1 VPTSPHIKRLRE
13 AVGNELLL
21 LPGVAA
27 VVRDAQH
34 RVLVH
39 RRADD
44 GNWSLPGGAIEPG
57 ETPASAAVREV
68 HEETGLEVRAVRVL
82 GVFGGPRLR
91 FRYPNGDQVE
101 YLAVVFQCEIV
112 GGTLETR
119 DGEATG
125 FRWCTSDELAV
136 LGLPYPRELFAP
148 DAERTVVFDP

>member
-1 VPTSPHIKRLRE
+1 VPTSPHIQRLRE

-27 VVRDAQH
+27 VVRDAQR

-57 ETPASAAVREV
+57 ETPATAVVREV
-68 HEETGLEVRAVRVL
+68 HEETGLEVRATRVL

-125 FRWCTSDELAV
+125 FRWCGGDELAA
-136 LGLPYPRELFAP
+136 LGLPYPPETFAAA
-148 DAERTVVFDP
+148 AEQTPVFDP